1 MAKQAK
7 RKQTDYTKGG
17 RDISNTAIPIYQDTL
32 EQIGDYNRD
41 QGIGT
46 INNYLD
52 TYWGNNA
59 IQQSDFLR
67 DYNRAMSGLT
77 NNNYSSTNGG
87 YTSTGQKSYD
97 DQQRYYNDLA
107 ARMQSQG
114 LNYASTMANNYYQ
127 GLLNGS
133 DRLNAAYRLGK
144 EYSDID
150 QYNDLVDQSNSNWL
164 SNAMTSVGKGLAL
177 IPTPVTQG
185 IGAALGAAGN
195 FINVDTSGAM
205 ASLYGAGQGQLQQ
218 QYQNQ
223 QANNNSIMG
232 NALGVAG
239 NNIYDYYL
247 KKKAGKSG
255 SGSAPSSAVGSE
267 IESQAGNAA
276 NLFKGLSI

>member
-32 EQIGDYNRD
+32 EQIADYNRD
-41 QGIGT
+41 QGVGT

-52 TYWGNNA
+52 TYWSNNA

-67 DYNRAMSGLT
+67 DYNRAMSGLA

-114 LNYASTMANNYYQ
+114 VNYASTMANNYYN

-150 QYNDLVDQSNSNWL
+150 QYNDLVDQSNGNWL
-164 SNAMTSVGKGLAL
+164 SNAMTSVGQGLAM
-177 IPTPVTQG
+177 IPNPVTQG

-223 QANNNSIMG
+223 QANNTSILG
-232 NALGVAG
+232 NALGTNA
-239 NNIYDYYL
+239 NNIYNYYL
-247 KKKAGKSG
+247 NKKNAGSG
-255 SGSAPSSAVGSE
+255 SGSAIGSAVGSKVA
-267 IESQAGNAA
+267 SAAA
-276 NLFKGLSI
+276 NLPNSIF

>member
-77 NNNYSSTNGG
+77 NNNYSSTTGG
-87 YTSTGQKSYD
+87 YASTGQKSYD

-150 QYNDLVDQSNSNWL
+150 QYNDLVDQSNGNWL
-164 SNAMTSVGKGLAL
+164 SNAMTSVGQGLAL
-177 IPTPVTQG
+177 IPNPVTQG

-239 NNIYDYYL
+239 NNIYNYYL
-247 KKKAGKSG
+247 NKKNAGSG
-255 SGSAPSSAVGSE
+255 SGNALGSAVGNE
-267 IESQAGNAA
+267 IANQAGNAA
-276 NLFKGLSI
+276 NLFKGFKI

>member
-164 SNAMTSVGKGLAL
+164 SNAMTSVGQGLAL
-177 IPTPVTQG
+177 IPNPVTQG

-239 NNIYDYYL
+239 NNIYNYYL
-247 KKKAGKSG
+247 NKKNAGSG
-255 SGSAPSSAVGSE
+255 SGNALGSAVGSE
-267 IESQAGNAA
+267 IASQAGNAA

>member
-67 DYNRAMSGLT
+67 DYNRAISGLT

-164 SNAMTSVGKGLAL
+164 SNAMTSVGQGLAL
-177 IPTPVTQG
+177 IPNPVTQG

-239 NNIYDYYL
+239 NNIYNYYL
-247 KKKAGKSG
+247 NKKNAGSG
-255 SGSAPSSAVGSE
+255 SGNALGSAVGSE
-267 IESQAGNAA
+267 IASQAGNAA

>member
-17 RDISNTAIPIYQDTL
+17 RDISNTATPIYQDTL
-32 EQIGDYNRD
+32 EQIADYNRD
-41 QGIGT
+41 QGVGT

-52 TYWGNNA
+52 TYWSNNA

-67 DYNRAMSGLT
+67 DYNRAMSGLS

-114 LNYASTMANNYYQ
+114 VNYASTMANNYYN

-164 SNAMTSVGKGLAL
+164 SNAMTSVGQGLAM
-177 IPTPVTQG
+177 IPSPWTQG

-223 QANNNSIMG
+223 QANNTSIMG
-232 NALGVAG
+232 NALGTNA
-239 NNIYDYYL
+239 NNIYNYYL
-247 KKKAGKSG
+247 NKKNNNSG
-255 SGSAPSSAVGSE
+255 GSALGSAVGSE
-267 IESQAGNAA
+267 IASQAGNAA